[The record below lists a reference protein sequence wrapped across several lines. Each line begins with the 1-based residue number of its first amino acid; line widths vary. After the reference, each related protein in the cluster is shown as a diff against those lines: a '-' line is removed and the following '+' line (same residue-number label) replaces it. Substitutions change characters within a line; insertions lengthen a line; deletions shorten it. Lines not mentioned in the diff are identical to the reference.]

1 MHRRQF
7 SGARNKFDLGDR
19 VQVRIVRK
27 RLKVSDK
34 QLASL
39 VRTADNS
46 IAAVSK
52 EANSKRRLSL
62 PERRMPT
69 TEVMGSSAREP
80 EIASEP
86 VRQSFAE

>member
-1 MHRRQF
+1 MTMHRQF
-7 SGARNKFDLGDR
+7 SGARNKFDLRDR

-39 VRTADNS
+39 VRTAGNS

-62 PERRMPT
+62 PERQMLPPET
-69 TEVMGSSAREP
+69 SGSPVKEP
-80 EIASEP
+80 EIASEALP
-86 VRQSFAE
+86 